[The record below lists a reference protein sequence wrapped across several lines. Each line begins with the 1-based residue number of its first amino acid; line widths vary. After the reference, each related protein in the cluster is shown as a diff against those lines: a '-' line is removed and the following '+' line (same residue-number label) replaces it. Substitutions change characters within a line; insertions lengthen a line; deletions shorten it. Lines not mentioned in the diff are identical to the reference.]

1 MISLPTHAQAAA
13 IGTVKGPRILRRNLG
28 PRESQSLVSSRT
40 RLLLEAAVLAG
51 VWLGQRREIPKSTPF
66 PYPLPFTLFGR
77 ATFLF
82 GHEGGI
88 DAPVVT
94 AAKQGF
100 GYTLVSIGVFVAVVL
115 FVLAMFK
122 AEWIGLS

>member
-1 MISLPTHAQAAA
+1 MSKDRDDQPSDARTGRCQ
-13 IGTVKGPRILRRNLG
+13 GTVKGPRILLRRNLG
-28 PRESQSLVSSRT
+28 PRESQSLGSSRT

-51 VWLGQRREIPKSTPF
+51 VWLGQRRETPKSTPF

-100 GYTLVSIGVFVAVVL
+100 GYTLASIGVFVAVVL
-115 FVLAMFK
+115 FVVA
-122 AEWIGLS
+122 IGLV